1 MRRIHAFTIAVVL
14 AGAALA
20 GLFAA
25 TRTTQLGAA
34 AHARVP
40 TAQIAKRNR
49 QLDKIEKAL
58 LAETRRGP
66 EAQSQPRQGVVY
78 VRPKPIV
85 HVVHRKGGEHEAS
98 EGESE
103 RDD

>member
-34 AHARVP
+34 AHAQVP

-49 QLDKIEKAL
+49 QLDKIERAL
-58 LAETRRGP
+58 LAEPHLGSRTRSYRRLAFLLDRLEP
-66 EAQSQPRQGVVY
+66 LAWAEAAGLS
-78 VRPKPIV
+78 
-85 HVVHRKGGEHEAS
+85 
-98 EGESE
+98 
-103 RDD
+103 

>member
-1 MRRIHAFTIAVVL
+1 MRRIHAFTIALVL
-14 AGAALA
+14 AAAALA

-25 TRTTQLGAA
+25 TKTTQLGAA
-34 AHARVP
+34 AHAKVP
-40 TAQIAKRNR
+40 TAKIAKRNR

-66 EAQSQPRQGVVY
+66 VVQSQPQQGVVY

-85 HVVHRKGGEHEAS
+85 HVVHRKGGEHEER
-98 EGESE
+98 EGESG